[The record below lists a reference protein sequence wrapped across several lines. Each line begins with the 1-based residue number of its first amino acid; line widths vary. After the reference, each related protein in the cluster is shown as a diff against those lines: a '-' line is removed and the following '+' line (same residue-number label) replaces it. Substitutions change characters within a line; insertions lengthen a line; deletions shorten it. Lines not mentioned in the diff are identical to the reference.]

1 MSATSSVVT
10 DLLVQ
15 VAKAERVY
23 MDEHVAAHVTQVERD
38 TLFVTG
44 AAACTVPA
52 RIDEDYRAFR
62 AALRARL
69 RAPLSALIG
78 TYIRT
83 VARPLKMPNER
94 TQRLREALDAMMQCK
109 EEQMCTVWISRTVTL
124 YADHCARQLFAMPL
138 MDLPLEQLIGLA
150 AHVKGAF
157 ATTTISAADLMRPLS
172 VVAQVRCTD
181 ADHVFVRTALRYFAL
196 HMQLCDDVVV
206 DRPHG
211 CTFGSDCACTW
222 CAVSKQPTAA
232 PMLKWLNGL
241 FALEDV
247 TCERSFMVDMS
258 DADANVSQAA
268 IVNKILVA
276 RGRTI
281 SAIFQTQLPGVA
293 QLRRAVTLFVRTIA
307 REHAT
312 LRDCLGFDMGAE
324 LATHFQ
330 RYLMYLGELADKHRA
345 TVRDVFTTA
354 EGPPRPCALLESV
367 SPASLVTTTT
377 VASSS

>member
-15 VAKAERVY
+15 VAKAERAY
-23 MDEHVAAHVTQVERD
+23 MDEHVAAHVAQVERESVFASGD
-38 TLFVTG
+38 
-44 AAACTVPA
+44 AACTTPA

-109 EEQMCTVWISRTVTL
+109 EEQLCTVWLSCSVTL
-124 YADHCARQLFAMPL
+124 YEQHCARQLFAMHL
-138 MDLPLEQLIGLA
+138 MDLPMEQLVVLA
-150 AHVKGAF
+150 AHIKQAF
-157 ATTTISAADLMRPLS
+157 VDTAIAPTDLMRPLS
-172 VVAQVRCTD
+172 LVAQLRCTD
-181 ADHVFVRTALRYFAL
+181 ADHVFVRTALRYFAK
-196 HMQLCDDVVV
+196 HMQLDDGVVV
-206 DRPHG
+206 DRPHA
-211 CTFGSDCACTW
+211 CTFHRDCVCSW
-222 CAVSKQPTAA
+222 CAVSSPT
-232 PMLKWLNGL
+232 PMLTWLNGL

-247 TCERSFMVDMS
+247 TCERSFVVDMS
-258 DADANVSQAA
+258 DADSNASQAT
-268 IVNKILVA
+268 IVNKILMA

-281 SAIFQTQLPGVA
+281 STIFETQLPSVA
-293 QLRRAVTLFVRTIA
+293 QLRRAITLFVRTMA

-324 LATHFQ
+324 VATHFQ

-354 EGPPRPCALLESV
+354 EGPPRPCALRDAVV

-377 VASSS
+377 VPTAS